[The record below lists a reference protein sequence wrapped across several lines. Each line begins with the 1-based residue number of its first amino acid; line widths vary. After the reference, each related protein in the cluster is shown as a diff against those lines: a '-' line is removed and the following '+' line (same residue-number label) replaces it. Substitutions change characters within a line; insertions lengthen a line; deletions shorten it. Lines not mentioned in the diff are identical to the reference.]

1 MILEMRNSEGV
12 AEFPGR
18 IIEAKVL
25 VKN

>member
-1 MILEMRNSEGV
+1 MILEMRNREGM

-18 IIEAKVL
+18 IIVAKVL